1 MKKFDLLNSIK
12 EKFSNYKTYYE
23 ILGIKP
29 EEATDEKVKN
39 IYEEKLKQLEF
50 MFKDYNNEA
59 IKEVEELIKTSLD
72 NAYTA
77 LKSENSRRNY
87 DELLKKIQASPKGDD
102 QSEL

>member
-1 MKKFDLLNSIK
+1 
-12 EKFSNYKTYYE
+12 
-23 ILGIKP
+23 
-29 EEATDEKVKN
+29 
-39 IYEEKLKQLEF
+39 

>member
-1 MKKFDLLNSIK
+1 MKKFDLVNSIK
-12 EKFSNYKTYYE
+12 EKFSDYKTYYE

-29 EEATDEKVKN
+29 EEVTDEKVKN

-59 IKEVEELIKTSLD
+59 IKEVEEMIKTSLD
-72 NAYTA
+72 NAYAA

-87 DELLKKIQASPKGDD
+87 DELLKKIKPSQKSDE
-102 QSEL
+102 QLEI